1 MLIEVL
7 NLVIEH
13 RSICWVLTM
22 FSAYL
27 APTLAGTLLGTQETD
42 RHGLCP
48 RGGEGGGQLND
59 CFLNT
64 L

>member
-1 MLIEVL
+1 
-7 NLVIEH
+7 
-13 RSICWVLTM
+13 M